1 MPRKR
6 QSPPVQVIDAI
17 LHSPIGST
25 LNDKLRQTLGLNPV
39 KSVVD
44 ERLKAE
50 ARDAGEKIRSRMEE
64 DNRPYKVLGVDP
76 AMPFEDIKTVY
87 LALMK
92 RYHPDGKKPNPKKA
106 TELNK
111 AYEEICRLRNE
122 PK

>member
-6 QSPPVQVIDAI
+6 QSTPVQVIDVI
-17 LHSPIGST
+17 LNSPIGST
-25 LNDKLRQTLGLNPV
+25 LNDKLRQLFGLHTP
-39 KSVVD
+39 KTVD
-44 ERLKAE
+44 EKLKAE
-50 ARDAGEKIRSRMEE
+50 AREAGEKIRSRMEE

-87 LALMK
+87 RALMK
-92 RYHPDGKKPNPKKA
+92 QYHPDGKKPNPKKA
-106 TELNK
+106 TELIK